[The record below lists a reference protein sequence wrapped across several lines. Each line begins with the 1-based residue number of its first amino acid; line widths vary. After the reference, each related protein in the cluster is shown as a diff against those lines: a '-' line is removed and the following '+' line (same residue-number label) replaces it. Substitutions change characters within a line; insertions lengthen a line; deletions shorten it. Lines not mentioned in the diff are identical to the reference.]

1 MTNCTISRRRL
12 MKMGFGAA
20 AAAGL
25 ISAPGTAAGMTDS
38 DSSPFTRDDRD
49 SHEHTSAS
57 HQRSYSFLGA
67 MMDAYAQGS
76 TLRLAQSF
84 TDQQGLSSTAF
95 TYDNA
100 QAIHAY
106 LMRRRWEDIARA
118 RILGDGL
125 LYAQQNDPNFS
136 DGRLRQ
142 AYFVDQPDANG
153 VFIRLALAPFFFV
166 GSAVGDMSW
175 AAIALAQLSART
187 GDRRYLEGAIRLG
200 NWIFNLTFDGRGPG
214 GYNFGV
220 DGGNNLL
227 LFKSTEHNIDVYALF
242 RMLAQLTGDNI
253 WSIRAEHARNFL
265 SAMWN
270 AEAGFF
276 WTGTGED
283 GATINRDNIPADTQ
297 TWSFMALL
305 DDDFADSIDWAKTN
319 LATTDTPQTINSR
332 LTGNIRIQG
341 SSYASLSMRSLAP
354 SSEFDQPP
362 DPNGVWLEGSA
373 HLAASLLARRKSSRR
388 DIDGFNGDM
397 ETARFLLDNIR
408 LAQEKLG
415 LGQTVGGRTLPD
427 GQGVVAATSVVNTG
441 FGFSF
446 YPNRHVGATSWYLIA
461 GQSGNPFQLGFRT
474 VRD

>member
-1 MTNCTISRRRL
+1 MTNSTISRRRL
-12 MKMGFGAA
+12 MKLGFGAA
-20 AAAGL
+20 TAAGL
-25 ISAPGTAAGMTDS
+25 ISAPGTGAEMAES
-38 DSSPFTRDDRD
+38 DSSPFARNGSDG
-49 SHEHTSAS
+49 EHFTAAS
-57 HQRSYSFLGA
+57 QRAYSFLGA

-76 TLRLAQSF
+76 TLRLVQSY

-100 QAIHAY
+100 QVINAY
-106 LMRRRWEDIARA
+106 LMRRRWDDIARA
-118 RILGDGL
+118 RVIGDAL
-125 LYAQQNDPNFS
+125 LYAQRNDPDFN

-153 VFIRLALAPFFFV
+153 VFLRLALAPFFFV

-175 AAIALAQLSART
+175 AGMALAQLSART
-187 GDRRYLEGAIRLG
+187 GDRKYLDGAVSLG
-200 NWIFNLTFDGRGPG
+200 NWIFNVTFDQRGPG

-242 RMLAQLTGDNI
+242 GMLARLTGDDL
-253 WSIRAEHARNFL
+253 WSERAEHARNFL
-265 SAMWN
+265 NSMWN
-270 AEAGFF
+270 AEARFF
-276 WTGTGED
+276 WTGTGAD

-297 TWSFMALL
+297 TWSYMALL
-305 DDDFADSIDWAKTN
+305 DDQFADSIDWAKTN

-341 SSYASLSMRSLAP
+341 SSYASLSMRALAP
-354 SSEFDQPP
+354 SSEFDEPP
-362 DPNGVWLEGSA
+362 DPNAVWLEGSA
-373 HLAASLLARRKSSRR
+373 HLAASLSARRQSSRH
-388 DIDGFNGDM
+388 DIDGFDGDR
-397 ETARFLLDNIR
+397 ETARFLLDNIA

-415 LGQTVGGRTLPD
+415 QGQTVGGRALPD
-427 GQGVVAATSVVNTG
+427 AQGVVASTSVVNTG

-461 GQSGNPFQLGFRT
+461 DQSGNPFQLGFRKN
-474 VRD
+474 RD

>member
-20 AAAGL
+20 TAAGL
-25 ISAPGTAAGMTDS
+25 ISAPGTGAGMT
-38 DSSPFTRDDRD
+38 DSSPFTRDGKD
-49 SHEHTSAS
+49 SGENVAAS
-57 HQRSYSFLGA
+57 FQRAYSFVGA

-76 TLRLAQSF
+76 TLRLAQSY

-100 QAIHAY
+100 QAINAY

-118 RILGDGL
+118 RVIGDGL
-125 LYAQQNDPNFS
+125 LYAQQSDPDFN

-166 GSAVGDMSW
+166 GSAVGDMAW
-175 AAIALAQLSART
+175 AGIALAQLCART
-187 GDRRYLEGAIRLG
+187 GDRKYLEGAVRLG
-200 NWIFNLTFDGRGPG
+200 NWIFNVTFDRRGPG

-227 LFKSTEHNIDVYALF
+227 LFKSTEHNIDAYALF
-242 RMLAQLTGDNI
+242 RMLGQLTGDNS
-253 WSIRAEHARNFL
+253 WSDRAEHARNFI

-276 WTGTGED
+276 WTGTGAD

-305 DDDFADSIDWAKTN
+305 DDHFADSIDWAKTN

-362 DPNGVWLEGSA
+362 DPNAVWLEGSA
-373 HLAASLLARRKSSRR
+373 HLAASLLARRKSPRR
-388 DIDGFNGDM
+388 DIDGFDGDL

-408 LAQEKLG
+408 LSQEKLG
-415 LGQTVGGRTLPD
+415 QGQTVGGRALPD
-427 GQGVVAATSVVNTG
+427 AQGVVASTSVVNTG

-446 YPNRHVGATSWYLIA
+446 YPNRHLGATSWYLIA
-461 GQSGNPFQLGFRT
+461 GQSGNPFQLGFRMS
-474 VRD
+474 RD